1 MISQKNDFV
10 TYRHYS
16 VYSKIKKFSQGEKS
30 VAFSQQVFFFFSSKY
45 IKPVKSACNSIMLRA
60 NPSPLEQ
67 TLSKNSPQRSNEC
80 FTRRENPRNRV
91 AMFSQC
97 R

>member
-1 MISQKNDFV
+1 MILQKNYFV
-10 TYRHYS
+10 TYRHNS
-16 VYSKIKKFSQGEKS
+16 VYSKVEKFSQGEKS
-30 VAFSQQVFFFFSSKY
+30 VAFSQQVFFLSSKY

-67 TLSKNSPQRSNEC
+67 RLSKNSPQRSNEC

-91 AMFSQC
+91 AMFSRC